1 VLKAEL
7 PFNQVR
13 SPCLVMVIFCRRLAF
28 VSDRT
33 VTDTHKIQ
41 LKTHVFLGLDL
52 AGPSLNGSDR
62 SSTRLIYFLFAQEF
76 SCLRGPSHGRFS
88 TPTMPPLGEY
98 DLRCCVA
105 KNKQEIESNRPKGIP
120 LPNSAPQL
128 ASRRVDGDRIILE
141 PDRRDRVAGGAYV
154 ICALV

>member
-7 PFNQVR
+7 RFNQVR

-62 SSTRLIYFLFAQEF
+62 CSTDMFFICTGIFFSAWPSSWTIF
-76 SCLRGPSHGRFS
+76 
-88 TPTMPPLGEY
+88 
-98 DLRCCVA
+98 
-105 KNKQEIESNRPKGIP
+105 
-120 LPNSAPQL
+120 NSYNP
-128 ASRRVDGDRIILE
+128 ASR
-141 PDRRDRVAGGAYV
+141 
-154 ICALV
+154 